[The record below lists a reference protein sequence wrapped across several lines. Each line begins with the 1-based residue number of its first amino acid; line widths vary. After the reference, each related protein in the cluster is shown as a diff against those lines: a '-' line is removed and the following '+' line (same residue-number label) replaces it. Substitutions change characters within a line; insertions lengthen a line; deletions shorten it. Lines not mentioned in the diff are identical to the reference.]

1 MDFGLEFNKNIHENL
16 NNTHDWNYDKP
27 YEWGLET
34 LTGKTFVKNKSF
46 WGERK
51 FVSWGS
57 VTVDSA
63 CHIRTNVQ
71 KKKKK
76 NVASTSLLCY
86 RFTQKLLLLLNY
98 PT

>member
-1 MDFGLEFNKNIHENL
+1 MKE
-16 NNTHDWNYDKP
+16 THDWNYNKP

-34 LTGKTFVKNKSF
+34 LTGKTFVKNKKIL
-46 WGERK
+46 GGRK
-51 FVSWGS
+51 FVSWES
-57 VTVDSA
+57 VAVDNA

-86 RFTQKLLLLLNY
+86 RFTQNFLLLLNY

>member
-1 MDFGLEFNKNIHENL
+1 M
-16 NNTHDWNYDKP
+16 
-27 YEWGLET
+27 
-34 LTGKTFVKNKSF
+34 TGNTFVKNKSF
-46 WGERK
+46 GGERK

-71 KKKKK
+71 KNKRGK
-76 NVASTSLLCY
+76 NAASTSLFCY
-86 RFTQKLLLLLNY
+86 RFTQNFLLLLNY